1 MCLLLTFQEH
11 NQSNMQHGM
20 LFSRPLIAKMI
31 DKSHFENSVEAFSLI

>member
-11 NQSNMQHGM
+11 NQSNMQKHGM

-31 DKSHFENSVEAFSLI
+31 DKSHFENSVEVF